1 MELVSAEN
9 SKRNKFIDN
18 MYGIESSRK
27 SCFGT
32 RRLSSSRR
40 ILRQVTKSAQIVG
53 TLVTVEG
60 DLLRV
65 EPE

>member
-18 MYGIESSRK
+18 MYGIESSLK

-40 ILRQVTKSAQIVG
+40 ILWQVTKSAQIVG